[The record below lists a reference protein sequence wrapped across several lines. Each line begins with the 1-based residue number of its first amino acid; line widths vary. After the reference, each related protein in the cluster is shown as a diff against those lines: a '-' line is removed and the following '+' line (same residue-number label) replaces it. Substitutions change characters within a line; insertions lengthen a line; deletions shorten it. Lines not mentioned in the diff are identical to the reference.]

1 MDETDLNANK
11 LQKSCFRIAG
21 RFRALSNSVIDRIGA
36 LHLHQWSKRG
46 FASPPPP
53 AVKRAV
59 LRRYS
64 DPGCAWIETGTF
76 FGDTTAFLST
86 IGRSVHSIEPQPE
99 LAARARKRF
108 ANCPTV
114 TIIEARSED
123 CLDEVLSKMTGSG
136 RLWLDG
142 HYSGGITYQG
152 PQDTPIRDELS
163 IIERHLDH
171 LSDVAIMIDDLRMF
185 DPAWSDA
192 VDYPTR
198 SELVLWAD
206 RLNFWWTIEH
216 DIFIA
221 SSRPLIVD
229 P

>member
-1 MDETDLNANK
+1 MK
-11 LQKSCFRIAG
+11 
-21 RFRALSNSVIDRIGA
+21 
-36 LHLHQWSKRG
+36 H
-46 FASPPPP
+46 
-53 AVKRAV
+53 AV
-59 LRRYS
+59 LKRYG

-76 FGDTTAFLST
+76 YGETTAFLAG

-99 LAARARKRF
+99 LAARARQRF
-108 ANCPTV
+108 ADFPSV

-123 CLDEVLSKMTGSG
+123 CLDAVLDEVSGST

-142 HYSGGITYQG
+142 HYSGGITYKG

-163 IIERHLDH
+163 IIERHLGRLPDIAV
-171 LSDVAIMIDDLRMF
+171 LIDDMRMF

-206 RLNFWWTIEH
+206 RLDFWWTIEH

-221 SSRPLIVD
+221 SARPLVNKA
-229 P
+229 